1 MAVVNVVDVTT
12 ARFSSMDDL
21 DVVTIGKV
29 ISSKLVEVRS
39 AAAKCVKEE
48 AVDVTSVKGEQ
59 EGQQNLKY

>member
-12 ARFSSMDDL
+12 ARFSSM

-48 AVDVTSVKGEQ
+48 AVDVASVKVE
-59 EGQQNLKY
+59 